1 VEKILVFEGTPP
13 VEGFRHFVKNP
24 PETIV
29 KSAKG
34 GRVKHSKL
42 AKVLAKAAKQQGMR
56 GIFL

>member
-1 VEKILVFEGTPP
+1 MD
-13 VEGFRHFVKNP
+13 GFRHFVKKT

-42 AKVLAKAAKQQGMR
+42 AKVLVKTAKQKDVR